1 MLFDPSDNDNNRKTK
16 IEIKVK
22 LIDNQAARSSTGQV
36 DPRLFKGGNKLYII
50 QDPQYM
56 LWYFKYEFGAIPG
69 GLNQKFTKFQ
79 DALEFGKKY
88 LKSRNLEITEVI
100 D

>member
-1 MLFDPSDNDNNRKTK
+1 MFDPSVNDNNRKTK
-16 IEIKVK
+16 IELVIG
-22 LIDNQAARSSTGQV
+22 LIDNKAPLNVIGQV
-36 DPRLFKGGNKLYII
+36 DPRLFKGGNKIYLI

-69 GLNQKFTKFQ
+69 GLNEKFTKFN

-88 LKSRNLEITEVI
+88 FKTRNLKIIDVI